1 MTINI
6 FFMRLPENVSWRTTI
21 LPFYGVFM
29 ILCGLSAGIIG
40 TLAIVRKH
48 EHSWLVWLAVLPG
61 LFGLIFLLGEFLVPH

>member
-1 MTINI
+1 
-6 FFMRLPENVSWRTTI
+6 
-21 LPFYGVFM
+21 M